1 MHTDDGGRPAPRH
14 PPNWLSGRRSHLSG
28 IAAGAPGPE
37 TSRDV
42 SQLRIRKAA
51 SYVCGSRPDQ
61 DPELPSGQ
69 SRPTSPPRH
78 AEVGREGLH
87 PSGPPPGPLL
97 FFLDLTHAAP
107 VPRFERDAG
116 TSPDCPPRRR
126 EADPGMPALS
136 PPDGREPGSRGAPR
150 DRAAVPP
157 AVGPGLSP
165 RCRPGPPG
173 GGPPRRAGA
182 PRPRAS
188 PARGRARR
196 AGRRRAPWPR
206 PGARRSPSAR
216 SARGARRG
224 ARSSRFG
231 S

>member
-1 MHTDDGGRPAPRH
+1 MHTDDGGRPALRH
-14 PPNWLSGRRSHLSG
+14 PPIWPSGRRSHVSG
-28 IAAGAPGPE
+28 IVAGAPGPE

-78 AEVGREGLH
+78 AEVGREALH
-87 PSGPPPGPLL
+87 PSGPPPR
-97 FFLDLTHAAP
+97 AAP
-107 VPRFERDAG
+107 RASGLGAGRAVSRFETG
-116 TSPDCPPRRR
+116 TTARRRMPARRR
-126 EADPGMPALS
+126 EA
-136 PPDGREPGSRGAPR
+136 E
-150 DRAAVPP
+150 
-157 AVGPGLSP
+157 PGLSR

-182 PRPRAS
+182 PRPRVS

-196 AGRRRAPWPR
+196 AGRRRAPWPQ